1 MTQRR
6 SLEDYLPGD
15 LTIDDFVTQGAN
27 RTYFDRREALAYLL
41 LKRHV
46 VPISGPSQHYA
57 QPDEEEEVRQATG
70 RTSLLVNTSDFF
82 TWGYSDAEHFR
93 SDGGTES
100 ELYELLKFT
109 LENPKRGSTKWAC
122 VRWQEQPQ
130 APIVHEMI
138 KEAAWDETM
147 RALPPNSGDADCCE
161 WHRELQVSNVEMDT
175 T

>member
-6 SLEDYLPGD
+6 RLRNYLPED
-15 LTIDDFVTQGAN
+15 LTIDDFVRHYGDS
-27 RTYFDRREALAYLL
+27 TYLDHKAALAYLL
-41 LKRHV
+41 LKGDV
-46 VPISGPSQHYA
+46 SPISRRFDRDPE
-57 QPDEEEEVRQATG
+57 PDEEEEVGPETG
-70 RTSLLVNTSDFF
+70 RTVLFVNTSDTFA
-82 TWGYSDAEHFR
+82 WGYSAHEHFR

-100 ELYELLKFT
+100 ELYELLKIT
-109 LENPKRGSTKWAC
+109 LENPKWGSVKWAC

-138 KEAAWDETM
+138 KEGAWDETM
-147 RALPPNSGDADCCE
+147 RVLPPNSGDADCCE